1 MKKYMFLLK
10 PAIFFIS
17 ILIGAYTVL
26 WIEKV
31 RPSDF
36 GFYKDIFKKEVVIKK
51 RKSYPLR
58 KYNDTLTAQDMKIAR
73 IAWRYF
79 ENNYI
84 PATGFVNSVD
94 KYPGT
99 TLWDVTSYLHALTSA
114 YEIGVI
120 DTTEFDTKLKTI
132 LTSMSKMKLFK
143 DMLPNKS
150 YNTYNLAMIDYENH
164 PTEEGIGW
172 SAMDIGR
179 FFSFTYR
186 LMKDYPAYFPNM
198 KAVISRW
205 KIDEIIDDATLHGIG
220 FSFKDKRMMKVQE
233 GKLGYE
239 EYIAK
244 GYDRMG
250 FDVSEAL
257 KYTDF
262 IKFVKINGVDIA
274 ADTREVKYFPAYNYI
289 LSEPYILDG
298 IEYGWD
304 LNSKELAYR
313 VYLAQKRKADK
324 ENKIIAVSEGHLD
337 TFPYFVYN
345 SVYTNKEKWVCVS
358 SDGEKVND
366 KKTFSTKAA
375 FAWYTLFDDD
385 YSQKLYK
392 KVLEMADENKGF
404 YSGYYQ
410 KTGKINKA
418 LTANTNGV
426 ILECLRYKKSGP
438 INRLE
443 NRTGK
448 AL

>member
-1 MKKYMFLLK
+1 MKKHIFLLK

-51 RKSYPLR
+51 SDSYPLNT
-58 KYNDTLTAQDMKIAR
+58 YGDTLTNQDMEIGK

-84 PATGFVNSVD
+84 PETGFVNSVD

-114 YEIGVI
+114 YEIGII
-120 DTTEFDTKLKTI
+120 DTTEFDKKLTKI
-132 LTSMSKMKLFK
+132 LSSMSTLQLFNNK
-143 DMLPNKS
+143 LPNKS

-164 PTEEGIGW
+164 PTQEGIGW

-179 FFSFTYR
+179 FFSFSYR
-186 LMKDYPAYFPNM
+186 LMKDYPEYFPLM
-198 KAVISRW
+198 KKIISRW
-205 KIDEIIDDATLHGIG
+205 HIEEIIEDATLHGIG
-220 FSFKDKRMMKVQE
+220 FNFKDKRMMKVQE

-239 EYIAK
+239 EYVAK
-244 GYDRMG
+244 GYDLMG

-262 IKFVKINGVDIA
+262 IKFVKILGIEIA
-274 ADTREVKYFPAYNYI
+274 TDTREVKYFPAYNYI

-298 IEYGWD
+298 LEYGWD
-304 LNSKELAYR
+304 INSKELAYR
-313 VYLAQKRKADK
+313 IYKVQKRRSEKT
-324 ENKIIAVSEGHLD
+324 NKLIAVSEGHLD

-345 SVYTNKEKWVCVS
+345 TIYTNKEKWVCLS
-358 SDGEKVND
+358 SDGEKTD
-366 KKTFSTKAA
+366 EMKTFSTKAA
-375 FAWYTLFDDD
+375 FAWHTLFDDD
-385 YSQKLYK
+385 YSK
-392 KVLEMADENKGF
+392 KIYEKAITLNDKNKGF

-410 KTGKINKA
+410 NTGKINYA
-418 LTANTNGV
+418 LTANTNGI
-426 ILECLRYKKSGP
+426 ILESLRYKLMGP
-438 INRLE
+438 INRLWQTE
-443 NRTGK
+443 K
-448 AL
+448 

>member
-1 MKKYMFLLK
+1 MKKNMFLLK

-51 RKSYPLR
+51 AKNYPL
-58 KYNDTLTAQDMKIAR
+58 KPINDSLSEEDIQIAKIA
-73 IAWRYF
+73 WKYF

-84 PATGFVNSVD
+84 EETGFVNSVD

-114 YEIGVI
+114 YEIGI
-120 DTTEFDTKLKTI
+120 IKHTEFDYKLNKI
-132 LTSMSKMKLFK
+132 LSSMATMKLFK
-143 DMLPNKS
+143 DKLPNKS
-150 YNTYNLAMIDYENH
+150 YNTYNLAMIDYDNH
-164 PTEEGIGW
+164 PTQEGIGW

-186 LMKDYPAYFPNM
+186 LMKDYPEYFPKM
-198 KAVISRW
+198 KKVISRW
-205 KIDEIIDDATLHGIG
+205 HIEEIIEDATLHGIG
-220 FSFKDKRMMKVQE
+220 FNFKDKRMMKVQE

-239 EYIAK
+239 EYVAK
-244 GYDRMG
+244 GYSLMG
-250 FDVSEAL
+250 FDVSEAM

-262 IKFVKINGVDIA
+262 IKFVKILGIQIA
-274 ADTREVKYFPAYNYI
+274 ADTREVKFFPAYNYI

-304 LNSKELAYR
+304 INSKELAYR
-313 VYLAQKRKADK
+313 VFLVQKRRAKQTK
-324 ENKIIAVSEGHLD
+324 RLIAVSEGHLD

-345 SVYTNKEKWVCVS
+345 SIYSNKDKWICTS
-358 SDGEKVND
+358 SDGEIVND
-366 KKTFSTKAA
+366 MKTFSTKAA

-385 YSQKLYK
+385 YAK
-392 KVLEMADENKGF
+392 KIYEKAITLQDKNKGF

-410 KTGKINKA
+410 NTGKINYA
-418 LTANTNGV
+418 LTANTNAV
-426 ILECLRYKKSGP
+426 ILECLRYKVFGP
-438 INRLE
+438 IDRFQITN
-443 NRTGK
+443 
-448 AL
+448 